1 MWQHT
6 RQDSMTHTMM
16 TTATKQD
23 TITKCFYAIT
33 VKKLYMDTKQH
44 GFKIGPTNKQCCS
57 VQSYA

>member
-1 MWQHT
+1 
-6 RQDSMTHTMM
+6 MTHTMM